1 MDSDDEA
8 PALILHEDI
17 SNDKESK
24 PKQAIKV
31 PLTII
36 TGFLGSGKSTFLKY
50 VLTEKHGYRIA
61 IIMNEFG
68 DTADIEGRAISVSS
82 PDEPASLATEFLELA
97 NGCLCCSVKDS
108 GAAAIENLMRKQG
121 AFDYIMLET
130 TGLADPGPIAAM
142 FWQNEDFSEDIALD
156 GVVCVVDGVFGLK
169 ELTSENRLA
178 SRRQIALADVLLV
191 NKMDLASSNGGDI
204 QELEQ
209 QIRALNPTAPLI
221 QTTHG
226 RVDLSKVLNTGAY
239 NSFKAGNDQKL
250 DVHAHAEDH
259 THDGDDCHQHDIE
272 SISSVQVAIPALSET
287 QLAKLD
293 EWIRLVL
300 WEKLIPDVEVL
311 RCKGIYHTENGK
323 SYILQGVQTL
333 YDVTELPESD
343 SDIGSGKGKVVLI
356 GRGLSKNITNNLQEY
371 LGVL

>member
-50 VLTEKHGYRIA
+50 VLTEKHGYRSKFDRTPNTPHPLNSHAVA

-130 TGLADPGPIAAM
+130 PVSRILV
-142 FWQNEDFSEDIALD
+142 DIISPVEMA
-156 GVVCVVDGVFGLK
+156 
-169 ELTSENRLA
+169 
-178 SRRQIALADVLLV
+178 
-191 NKMDLASSNGGDI
+191 GD
-204 QELEQ
+204 
-209 QIRALNPTAPLI
+209 
-221 QTTHG
+221 
-226 RVDLSKVLNTGAY
+226 
-239 NSFKAGNDQKL
+239 
-250 DVHAHAEDH
+250 
-259 THDGDDCHQHDIE
+259 
-272 SISSVQVAIPALSET
+272 
-287 QLAKLD
+287 
-293 EWIRLVL
+293 
-300 WEKLIPDVEVL
+300 
-311 RCKGIYHTENGK
+311 
-323 SYILQGVQTL
+323 
-333 YDVTELPESD
+333 
-343 SDIGSGKGKVVLI
+343 
-356 GRGLSKNITNNLQEY
+356 
-371 LGVL
+371 

>member
-8 PALILHEDI
+8 PLHI
-17 SNDKESK
+17 HRVAG
-24 PKQAIKV
+24 PMPYLQI
-31 PLTII
+31 
-36 TGFLGSGKSTFLKY
+36 GKSTFLN
-50 VLTEKHGYRIA
+50 LTEPRIRPHPLNSHAVA

-121 AFDYIMLET
+121 AFDYLMLET

-169 ELTSENRLA
+169 VNIICRTGLA
-178 SRRQIALADVLLV
+178 EADVLLV

-250 DVHAHAEDH
+250 DVHAHADDH